1 LNEGAAMK
9 RRLDEFLKSATVL
22 ISCDPTGPA
31 AKKLTKLNIDGA
43 GFCFAPGLILTCID
57 GVKHSHDGLVQVG
70 LPRDGRI
77 QWLPAQVQEVCPDI
91 SLAIIMVL
99 DSVEMEAVY
108 LDQGIH
114 RGDRGYS
121 YDITGTTP
129 SRFSLVCP
137 SRFSLVCE
145 AVSQDSS
152 GLIRLRGDR
161 SAGALGGAPLF
172 NQRTGAVCGMLL
184 PQRTGEGDRWGDY
197 HYDAVP
203 LHQLYQKFPALAEL
217 QASVHGAHSAW
228 TPLLGKRTEALPS
241 DWRYFDRDWQPKR
254 SYLQAGLLLATTYC
268 QWRSLKPLAGFVQAT
283 QPIKALLKAL
293 RQGKLGQEIQQQHE
307 KLLWRFLLQ
316 VEPRRGGQAA
326 LIYDLEA
333 QALLLGQLMSLLMV
347 QTQDGASLAR
357 LSWSRDVLNEQRT
370 ILASLKHYSGNT
382 LPQVEAWQQRL
393 GVQPVTGDLEL
404 YDRILGNL
412 LSRHVSPKEAPAEEG
427 RPQMTALAWEGITPL
442 PATSIDDLLQNLD
455 REIARQPQL
464 TMLRKFQLLLEAYG
478 RSAQAAPEIVIHPY
492 RAWSEAGAYH
502 SHPDCKFYPDP
513 KTPEEFAKIIHYSDR
528 NEAEGIHRQC
538 KLCASIEQSV
548 LAGTYGQPRPQKTP
562 QKATDPT
569 VAKPVMSEALEA
581 PELIHLDSVST
592 TNQGEL
598 SGELKVLP
606 GGEGRGGEPVDPKIL
621 ARNISR
627 LSAYITDPEKVKA
640 G

>member
-1 LNEGAAMK
+1 MN

-22 ISCDPTGPA
+22 LSCDPAGAETQ
-31 AKKLTKLNIDGA
+31 KLTNRNIAAA
-43 GFCFAPGLILTCID
+43 GFCFAPGLILTCLD
-57 GVKHSHDGLVQVG
+57 GVKASRDGLVQVG
-70 LPRDGRI
+70 LTQQAGKLN
-77 QWLPAQVQEVCPDI
+77 WLPAQVQEVCPDI
-91 SLAIIMVL
+91 GLAIVMLL
-99 DSVEMEAVY
+99 DESVELNAVY

-114 RGDRGYS
+114 RGDRS
-121 YDITGTTP
+121 YAYDTSGTAPT
-129 SRFSLVCP
+129 RFSLVCA
-137 SRFSLVCE
+137 

-161 SAGALGGAPLF
+161 QNGQLGGAPLF
-172 NQRTGAVCGMLL
+172 NQRTGSVCGVLL
-184 PQRTGEGDRWGDY
+184 PQGLGGDDY

-203 LHQLYQKFPALAEL
+203 LHQLYQKFPALSQL
-217 QASVHGAHSAW
+217 QASVHGAHSTW
-228 TPLLGKRTEALPS
+228 KPLLEKRTEALPS

-268 QWRSLKPLAGFVQAT
+268 QWRSLKSLAGFIQAT
-283 QPIKALLKAL
+283 QPIKLLLKAL
-293 RQGKLGQEIQQQHE
+293 RRGKLGQEIQQQHE
-307 KLLWRFLLQ
+307 QLLWRFLLHL
-316 VEPRRGGQAA
+316 EPRRGDQAQ
-326 LIYDLEA
+326 LIYELEA
-333 QALLLGQLMSLLMV
+333 QSLLLNQLMTMLMV

-370 ILASLKHYSGNT
+370 ILASLKHYPGNS
-382 LPQVEAWQQRL
+382 LPAVEAWQQRL
-393 GVQPVTGDLEL
+393 GVKPVTGDLEL

-412 LSRHVSPKEAPAEEG
+412 LSRHVTPSEPPDDSNS
-427 RPQMTALAWEGITPL
+427 RPQMTALAWEGLTPL
-442 PATSIDDLLQNLD
+442 PETPIDQLLQTLD
-455 REIARQPQL
+455 REIARHPQL

-478 RSAQAAPEIVIHPY
+478 RAAQSAPEIVINPY

-502 SHPDCKFYPDP
+502 SHPDCKFYPEP

-548 LAGTYGQPRPQKTP
+548 LAGTYGQPKVTNSP

-569 VAKPVMSEALEA
+569 VAKPVKTEALIE

-592 TNQGEL
+592 SAQGEL
-598 SGELKVLP
+598 SGELKLLP
-606 GGEGRGGEPVDPKIL
+606 GGEPPMDPKIL

-640 G
+640 AG